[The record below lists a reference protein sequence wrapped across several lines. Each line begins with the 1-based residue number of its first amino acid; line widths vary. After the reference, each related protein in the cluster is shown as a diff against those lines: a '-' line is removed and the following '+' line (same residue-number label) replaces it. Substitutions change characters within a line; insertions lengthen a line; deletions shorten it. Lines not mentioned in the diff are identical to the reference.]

1 MKQENQENQAK
12 GVLSDQLDQLDQQEH
27 RVKGEWLVNV
37 DFQAPMDLP
46 DQPVPL
52 DQEVEL
58 ENLEK

>member
-1 MKQENQENQAK
+1 M
-12 GVLSDQLDQLDQQEH
+12 DQLDQLDQQEH